1 MWEIVPA
8 ETHSAVFPFQ
18 NLDHRPYS
26 LQLSAFSEMGSLN
39 IHPAD
44 SQATQAGAFPQM
56 VFVGWDF
63 HYVFPSTKERA
74 IKIFYNSNTSSSPE
88 KTLMT
93 AHPPLLLSLTITTS
107 SMSDPKS
114 KCEKM

>member
-56 VFVGWDF
+56 VFAGWDF

-74 IKIFYNSNTSSSPE
+74 IKIFYNSNTSSSTE
-88 KTLMT
+88 KILVT
-93 AHPPLLLSLTITTS
+93 ADSQPTS
-107 SMSDPKS
+107 STALTDRY
-114 KCEKM
+114 CILCVGAGV